1 MSPVAARDAGP
12 ASRSTRLWPLL
23 VVLIGVG
30 LGLAIAV
37 LGAQTWRLGC
47 LVIGT
52 SLLVGAVIR
61 GALPG
66 RDAGLLQVRSRPF
79 DITVLTL
86 GGIAV
91 IALSIVVPGRPG

>member
-1 MSPVAARDAGP
+1 MVSRDAGS

-23 VVLIGVG
+23 VVLIGVVI
-30 LGLAIAV
+30 GLALAV
-37 LGAQTWRLGC
+37 VGAQTWRLGG
-47 LVIGT
+47 LIIGT
-52 SLLVGAVIR
+52 SLLIGAVIR

-86 GGIAV
+86 GGMAI
-91 IALSIVVPGRPG
+91 IALSIAVPGRPG

>member
-1 MSPVAARDAGP
+1 MASRDAGP

-23 VVLIGVG
+23 VVLAGVVIGLV
-30 LGLAIAV
+30 IAV
-37 LGAQTWRLGC
+37 IGAQTWRLGG

-52 SLLVGAVIR
+52 SLLIGAVIR

-86 GGIAV
+86 GGIAI
-91 IALSIVVPGRPG
+91 IALSIAVPGRPG

>member
-1 MSPVAARDAGP
+1 MAFRDAGP

-23 VVLIGVG
+23 VVLLGVL
-30 LGLAIAV
+30 LGLVVAV
-37 LGAQTWRLGC
+37 VGAQAWRLGG
-47 LVIGT
+47 LIIGT
-52 SLLVGAVIR
+52 ALLIGAVIR

-86 GGIAV
+86 GGIAI
-91 IALSIVVPGRPG
+91 IALSIAVPGRPG

>member
-1 MSPVAARDAGP
+1 MSSRDAGP

-23 VVLIGVG
+23 VVLIGVL
-30 LGLAIAV
+30 LGLAMAV
-37 LGAQTWRLGC
+37 VGAQTWRLGG
-47 LVIGT
+47 LIIGT
-52 SLLVGAVIR
+52 SLLIGAVIR

-86 GGIAV
+86 GGIAI
-91 IALSIVVPGRPG
+91 IALSIAVPGRPG

>member
-1 MSPVAARDAGP
+1 MAFRDAGP

-23 VVLIGVG
+23 VVLIGVL
-30 LGLAIAV
+30 LGLVVAV
-37 LGAQTWRLGC
+37 VGAQTRRLGG
-47 LVIGT
+47 LIIGT
-52 SLLVGAVIR
+52 ALLIGAVIR

-86 GGIAV
+86 GGIAI
-91 IALSIVVPGRPG
+91 IALSIAVPGRPG

>member
-1 MSPVAARDAGP
+1 MVRDAGA

-23 VVLIGVG
+23 VVLIGVAV
-30 LGLAIAV
+30 GLALAV
-37 LGAQTWRLGC
+37 VGQQTWRLGC
-47 LVIGT
+47 LVVGT

-86 GGIAV
+86 GGIAI
-91 IALSIVVPGRPG
+91 IALAIVVPGRPG

>member
-1 MSPVAARDAGP
+1 MARDSGGP
-12 ASRSTRLWPLL
+12 VSRSGRAWPLL
-23 VVLIGVG
+23 IVLVGVVGG
-30 LGLAIAV
+30 LVIAV
-37 LGAQTWRLGC
+37 IGEQTWRIGC
-47 LVIGT
+47 LLVGT

-66 RDAGLLQVRSRPF
+66 REAGLLQVRSRPF

-91 IALSIVVPGRPG
+91 IALSIVVPGRPR

>member
-1 MSPVAARDAGP
+1 MASRDAGP

-23 VVLIGVG
+23 VVLIGV
-30 LGLAIAV
+30 LIGLAVAV
-37 LGAQTWRLGC
+37 VGAQTWRLGS
-47 LVIGT
+47 LIIGT
-52 SLLVGAVIR
+52 SLLIGAVIR

-86 GGIAV
+86 GGIAI

>member
-1 MSPVAARDAGP
+1 MAKDVGL
-12 ASRSTRLWPLL
+12 ASRSGRLGPLL
-23 VVLIGVG
+23 IVLVGVTVG
-30 LGLAIAV
+30 LVVAV
-37 LGAQTWRLGC
+37 IGEQTWRIGS
-47 LVIGT
+47 LVVGT

-86 GGIAV
+86 GGIAI
-91 IALSIVVPGRPG
+91 IALSIAVPGRPG

>member
-1 MSPVAARDAGP
+1 MPREAAP

-23 VVLIGVG
+23 VVLIGVV
-30 LGLAIAV
+30 LGLVIAV
-37 LGAQTWRLGC
+37 LDERTWRLGS

-79 DITVLTL
+79 DITVLVL
-86 GGIAV
+86 GGIAI
-91 IALSIVVPGRPG
+91 IALSIAVPPGRPG

>member
-1 MSPVAARDAGP
+1 MTREAAP

-23 VVLIGVG
+23 IVAIGVLLGLVIALIGD
-30 LGLAIAV
+30 
-37 LGAQTWRLGC
+37 QTWRIGC
-47 LVIGT
+47 LIVGT

-79 DITVLTL
+79 DIAVLTL
-86 GGIAV
+86 GGIA
-91 IALSIVVPGRPG
+91 IITLSIVVKGRPG

>member
-1 MSPVAARDAGP
+1 MARVNGPV
-12 ASRSTRLWPLL
+12 SRSLRVGPLL
-23 VVLIGVG
+23 VVVIGVVVG
-30 LGLAIAV
+30 LVLAVI
-37 LGAQTWRLGC
+37 GQQTWRIGC

-79 DITVLTL
+79 DIAVLAV
-86 GGIAV
+86 GGIAI
-91 IALSIVVPGRPG
+91 IALSIVVPPSR

>member
-1 MSPVAARDAGP
+1 MTTQSSNP
-12 ASRSTRLWPLL
+12 ASAPAPLTGTAL
-23 VVLIGVG
+23 VLAGVVLG
-30 LGLAIAV
+30 LVIAV
-37 LGAQTWRLGC
+37 IGAQTWRLGG

-52 SLLVGAVIR
+52 SLLIGAVIR

-86 GGIAV
+86 GGIAI
-91 IALSIVVPGRPG
+91 IALSIAVPGRPG

>member
-1 MSPVAARDAGP
+1 MTRDAAS

-23 VVLIGVG
+23 VVLIGVAIG
-30 LGLAIAV
+30 LTIAV
-37 LGAQTWRLGC
+37 VAEQSWRLGC

-79 DITVLTL
+79 DITVLVL
-86 GGIAV
+86 GGIAI
-91 IALSIVVPGRPG
+91 IALSIAVPPGRPR

>member
-1 MSPVAARDAGP
+1 MASRDAGP

-23 VVLIGVG
+23 VVLVGVVIGLV
-30 LGLAIAV
+30 IAV
-37 LGAQTWRLGC
+37 LGAQTWRLGG

-52 SLLVGAVIR
+52 SLLIGAVIR

-86 GGIAV
+86 GGIAI
-91 IALSIVVPGRPG
+91 IALSIAVPGRPG